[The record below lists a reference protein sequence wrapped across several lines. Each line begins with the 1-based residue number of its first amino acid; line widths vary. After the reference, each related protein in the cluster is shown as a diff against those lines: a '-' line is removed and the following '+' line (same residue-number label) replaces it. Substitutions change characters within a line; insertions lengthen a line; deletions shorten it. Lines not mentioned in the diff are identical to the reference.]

1 MIESLYRHSQV
12 ETFCPQTGAVLELV
26 WNGGEQMNHLPPQDA
41 YPDEDTLQAWENMRI
56 EILHELQDGGSTDV
70 PDSDIDVL
78 GTLVP
83 VLEST
88 RAHKR
93 LRVRV
98 VKRPNAKLMRN
109 NN

>member
-1 MIESLYRHSQV
+1 MIESLYLRMPV
-12 ETFCPQTGAVLELV
+12 EAFYPQTGLALELV
-26 WNGGEQMNHLPPQDA
+26 WNGGEQMNRLTPQDA

-83 VLEST
+83 VLEFT
-88 RAHKR
+88 RAKKR

-98 VKRPNAKLMRN
+98 VKRPNAK
-109 NN
+109 